1 MAVDLFDATT
11 RPWLPPRLERKFYIA
26 PHKVEATYG
35 LLRVLCRP
43 DLVYPAEQINSLYF
57 DTFGFDQYERSLAG
71 DFVKNKVRLRWYGTD
86 NELNMLQPVFV
97 ELKSRKGFASTK
109 QRLELRVP
117 VEKLSPAYIHEGIIP
132 KTLLGSTLAR
142 FGYFPLEPLY
152 PIIKISYWRYR
163 FREVLTG
170 IRVALDCHVRSTM
183 ISANAG
189 NGERELE
196 LPGTILE
203 IKGESMDIPASLKQ
217 LKLLGINWSR
227 FSKYSACIDSHS
239 ERLGA
244 IGRLSPSGL
253 NIDEI
258 PTTLNRQNTTYRKGL
273 SVNSA
278 GREQLVINRLHQV

>member
-1 MAVDLFDATT
+1 MAVNLFDATT

-26 PHKVEATYG
+26 PHKVETAYG

-57 DTFGFDQYERSLAG
+57 DTDSFDQYERSLAG

-86 NELNMLQPVFV
+86 AELNMMQPVFV
-97 ELKSRKGFASTK
+97 ELKSRKGFAGTK
-109 QRLELRVP
+109 QRLEMRVP
-117 VEKLSPAYIHEGIIP
+117 VEKLLPAYIHEGIIS
-132 KTLLGSTLAR
+132 KTLLCNTLAW
-142 FGYFPLEPLY
+142 FGHFPLEPLY

-170 IRVALDCHVRSTM
+170 ISVALDCHVRSTM
-183 ISANAG
+183 IAANAG

-203 IKGESMDIPASLKQ
+203 IKGRSMEIPSSLKQ
-217 LKLLGINWSR
+217 FKLLGIDWGR

-239 ERLGA
+239 ERLGTV
-244 IGRLSPSGL
+244 GRLSPSGL

-258 PTTLNRQNTTYRKGL
+258 LATLHRQSTTYRKGL
-273 SVNSA
+273 SVDSDS
-278 GREQLVINRLHQV
+278 RERLVRN